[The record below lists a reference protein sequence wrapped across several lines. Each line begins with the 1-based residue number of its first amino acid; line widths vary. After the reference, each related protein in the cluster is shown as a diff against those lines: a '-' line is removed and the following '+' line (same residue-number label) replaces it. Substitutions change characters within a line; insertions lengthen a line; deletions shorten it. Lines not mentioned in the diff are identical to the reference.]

1 MDKTDI
7 NPILLMAGLGIS
19 EELWSSCGQDF
30 EGLIWKDP
38 SSPACTQKEF
48 DDKKEEMMKNPD
60 NLLPP
65 MENA

>member
-1 MDKTDI
+1 
-7 NPILLMAGLGIS
+7 MAGLGIS